1 MLPSVTAFLLAPRA
15 DSKVY
20 SSSTPSF
27 GLHWT
32 FVRASASSN
41 LSDIQGLGCG
51 LSFFFFLSPFI
62 FDSNLLHIQCSSA
75 KYPHI

>member
-51 LSFFFFLSPFI
+51 LSFFFFFVPLY
-62 FDSNLLHIQCSSA
+62 L
-75 KYPHI
+75 

>member
-41 LSDIQGLGCG
+41 LSDSQGLGCG
-51 LSFFFFLSPFI
+51 LSYISFAPFI
-62 FDSNLLHIQCSSA
+62 FDSKHFTYLMFFC
-75 KYPHI
+75 